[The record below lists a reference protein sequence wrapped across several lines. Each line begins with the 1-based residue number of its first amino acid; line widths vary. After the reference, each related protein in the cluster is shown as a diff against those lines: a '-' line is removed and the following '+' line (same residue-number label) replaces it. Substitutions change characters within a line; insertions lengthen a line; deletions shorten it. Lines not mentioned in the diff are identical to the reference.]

1 MDVNL
6 ILLKKNGSQKVFPLP
21 SSITVIGR
29 RHDCDLRIP
38 LLPVSRRHCQ
48 LSLNNETLNIRDL
61 GSRNGTYLNG
71 KRVDKAAV
79 VQPGD
84 YIKIGPLTFAFQI
97 NGQPKEVV
105 PPGQP
110 AQKPTPQSPGRPTPQ
125 DALRQAEKPAAKAPA
140 EKPSDSFLELAAD
153 EKADEFPE
161 LNLDEADD
169 SFLADLEDIS
179 P

>member
-48 LSLNNETLNIRDL
+48 LSLNNESMTIRDL

-71 KRVDKAAV
+71 KRIDKAAV
-79 VQPGD
+79 IQPGD
-84 YIKIGPLTFAFQI
+84 YIKIGPLTFALQI
-97 NGQPKEVV
+97 NGQPKEIV

-110 AQKPTPQSPGRPTPQ
+110 AQKPPPQEKPKVE
-125 DALRQAEKPAAKAPA
+125 AAEKA
-140 EKPSDSFLELAAD
+140 PSDSFLELAA
-153 EKADEFPE
+153 ADKESEGFPE
-161 LNLDEADD
+161 LDLDEADD
-169 SFLADLEDIS
+169 SFLADLEDI
-179 P
+179 